1 MNKKYK
7 FLQIF
12 PILALSFLLSPLVKA
27 EPVVEVIRI
36 DGIINPISSKFIVES
51 IQKAEEDKAEC
62 LVIQMDTP
70 GGLMESMRSVV
81 KEMLSAEVP
90 VVVYVWPSGARAASA
105 GVFVTLAAHIAA
117 MAPGTNIGA
126 AHPVTLGSAQDTTG
140 AKTMMD
146 KVTNDAAASI
156 RSIANKRGRNAQ
168 WAEKAVRRSV
178 SITAREALKLEVID
192 IVCEDLPELL
202 RAINGRKVKLPSGQ
216 RILHTENARIERIQ
230 MNFRYRILDKISNPN
245 IAYILLMLGIY
256 GIFFELANPGSILP
270 GVTGAIFLILAFFA
284 LQTLPINYAGLLLIL
299 LAVILFILETQIPSH
314 GILTIG
320 GVISMGLGSIMLIN
334 IQNPFLRISWTVI
347 IPAVLI
353 TAAFFL
359 FAVGMG
365 LHIQRRKPTT
375 GAEGLVGEV
384 GVALTRI
391 GPTGK
396 VAIHGEIWKAVSDQ
410 KIRKGEKIVVI
421 GVDHLQLRVS
431 RNSLGNRE

>member
-1 MNKKYK
+1 MNRHK
-7 FLQIF
+7 LGL
-12 PILALSFLLSPLVKA
+12 ILAASGLLFGLCFAAGAQPL
-27 EPVVEVIRI
+27 VEVIRI

-51 IQKAEEDKAEC
+51 IQRAEEDKAEC

-81 KEMLSAEVP
+81 KEMLSARVP
-90 VVVYVWPSGARAASA
+90 VLVYVWPSGARAASA
-105 GVFVTLAAHIAA
+105 GVFITLAAHIAA
-117 MAPGTNIGA
+117 MTPGTNIGA
-126 AHPVTLGSAQDTTG
+126 AHPVSLGSAQDSTG

-146 KVTNDAAASI
+146 KLTNDAAASI

-168 WAEKAVRRSV
+168 WAEKAVRESV
-178 SITAREALKLEVID
+178 SITAREALKLGVID
-192 IVCEDLPELL
+192 IVCEDLSELL
-202 RAINGRKVKLPSGQ
+202 RTINGRKVKLPSGQ
-216 RILHTENARIERIQ
+216 RILHTGNARIERIQ

-270 GVTGAIFLILAFFA
+270 GVAGAIFLILAFFA

-299 LAVILFILETQIPSH
+299 LAIVLFILETQIPSH

-320 GVISMGLGSIMLIN
+320 GIISMGLGSIMLIN
-334 IQNPFLRISWTVI
+334 VQASFLRISWGVI
-347 IPAVLI
+347 IPAVI
-353 TAAFFL
+353 ATAAFFL

-375 GAEGLVGEV
+375 GAEGLVGEI

-396 VAIHGEIWKAVSDQ
+396 VAIHGEIWEAVSDQ
-410 KIRKGEKIVVI
+410 KIRKGEKILVI
-421 GVDHLQLRVS
+421 GVNRLRLRVS
-431 RNSLGNRE
+431 RSNPGDRE

>member
-1 MNKKYK
+1 MNRHKLGLIPATLGLL
-7 FLQIF
+7 FGLS
-12 PILALSFLLSPLVKA
+12 LAAGAQPL
-27 EPVVEVIRI
+27 VEVIRI

-51 IQKAEEDKAEC
+51 IQRAEEDKAEC

-105 GVFVTLAAHIAA
+105 GVFITLAAHIAA
-117 MAPGTNIGA
+117 MTPGTNIGA
-126 AHPVTLGSAQDTTG
+126 AHPVSLGSAQDSTG

-146 KVTNDAAASI
+146 KLTNDAAASI

-168 WAEKAVRRSV
+168 WAEKAVRESV
-178 SITAREALKLEVID
+178 SITAREALKLGVID
-192 IVCEDLPELL
+192 IVCEDLSELL
-202 RAINGRKVKLPSGQ
+202 RTINGRKVKLPSGQ

-270 GVTGAIFLILAFFA
+270 GVAGAIFLILAFFA

-299 LAVILFILETQIPSH
+299 LAIVLFILETQIPSH

-320 GVISMGLGSIMLIN
+320 GIISMGLGSIMLIN
-334 IQNPFLRISWTVI
+334 VQASFLRISWGVI
-347 IPAVLI
+347 IPAVI
-353 TAAFFL
+353 ATAAFFL

-375 GAEGLVGEV
+375 GAEGLVGEI

-396 VAIHGEIWKAVSDQ
+396 VAIHGEIWEAVSDQ
-410 KIRKGEKIVVI
+410 KIRKGEKILVI
-421 GVDHLQLRVS
+421 GVNRLRLRVS
-431 RNSLGNRE
+431 RSNLGDRE